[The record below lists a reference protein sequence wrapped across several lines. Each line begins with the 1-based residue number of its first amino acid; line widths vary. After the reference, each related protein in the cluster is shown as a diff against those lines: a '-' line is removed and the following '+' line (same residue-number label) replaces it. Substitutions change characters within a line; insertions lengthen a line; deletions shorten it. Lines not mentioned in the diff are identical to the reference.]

1 MKLLSLYDTLKAK
14 ILITSSKVKLLG
26 KEYTCIVLF
35 INAKGDDTIT
45 TEEIHIVSDYI
56 TELAENHISTQ

>member
-26 KEYTCIVLF
+26 KEYMCIVLF
-35 INAKGDDTIT
+35 INVKGNDTIT

-56 TELAENHISTQ
+56 TELSKNHISMR